1 MLSTLGLMS
10 FGEKL
15 HAALAKDHTTSSTL
29 KVLFIHAIKPG
40 KDGESKPFF
49 VNEVS
54 NIKFFK
60 MEHTH
65 EHKTLNLM

>member
-15 HAALAKDHTTSSTL
+15 HAALAKDHAASSTL
-29 KVLFIHAIKPG
+29 KILYMHAIKPG
-40 KDGESKPFF
+40 KYEKTKPFF

-65 EHKTLNLM
+65 EHKTGT